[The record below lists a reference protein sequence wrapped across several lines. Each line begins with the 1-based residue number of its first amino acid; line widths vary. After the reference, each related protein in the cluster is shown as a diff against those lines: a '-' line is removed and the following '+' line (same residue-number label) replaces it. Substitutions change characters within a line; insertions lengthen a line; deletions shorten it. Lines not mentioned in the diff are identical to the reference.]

1 MTART
6 QPISSTDNW
15 PEVEASC
22 RRILGEKICQF
33 IDEVKKDPRPESHL
47 IAVLHRVQ
55 AEFGYLGASQL
66 DAVAQL
72 MQIPA
77 AKVSGVATFYH
88 FFRLQPRGRFTINI
102 CFGTACYV
110 KGADRVAEKFMSEL
124 GVQLGETSKD
134 GLFTVEASRCLGM
147 CALAPVIIIGSD
159 VWAQVSPDRVPAI
172 LEEYFR
178 RAKAAG

>member
-1 MTART
+1 MSQTTR
-6 QPISSTDNW
+6 PLSPTDNW
-15 PEVEASC
+15 PEVEAAC

-88 FFRLQPRGRFTINI
+88 YFRLQPRGRFVVNI

-110 KGADRVAEKFMSEL
+110 KGADRVAERFMNEL
-124 GVQLGETSKD
+124 GIQLGETSKD
-134 GLFTVEASRCLGM
+134 GMFTVEGCRCLGM
-147 CALAPVIIIGSD
+147 CALAPVITVNGE
-159 VWAQVSPDRVPAI
+159 VWAQITADKVPSI
-172 LEEYFR
+172 LEQYLR
-178 RAKAAG
+178 RTKGS